1 MNFRPKTEKE
11 LEQSRLLPD
20 CDAPFE
26 VIEASDATSKGGN
39 PMIKLKL
46 NVFGPN
52 DRQVHIYDYISDA
65 FMEHKL
71 RHFCF
76 CVGLGAAYE
85 SGTLTARQC
94 LGRQGYAHIVLEDG
108 KDGFRDKNVA
118 FDYIVPESEVP
129 PAAPE
134 EPPATT
140 NTEVPVDPVIPASSP
155 VTTATDAQLRGEV
168 PNDDVPF

>member
-1 MNFRPKTEKE
+1 MNFKPKTEKE

-46 NVFGPN
+46 NVFGK
-52 DRQVHIYDYISDA
+52 DRQVHIFDYISDA

-76 CVGLGAAYE
+76 CVGLGAVYE

-108 KDGFRDKNVA
+108 KDGFRDKNVI
-118 FDYIVPESEVP
+118 FDYIVAESEAPPEP
-129 PAAPE
+129 PAEIPSLPD

-140 NTEVPVDPVIPASSP
+140 STEVTVAAVKTEEDESDIP
-155 VTTATDAQLRGEV
+155 
-168 PNDDVPF
+168 F